1 MFGKTYVK
9 LFVVLF
15 TGLALT
21 ICTADSLPAQKKET
35 DSPKASAK
43 ETKATPKKSKGR
55 LPNHYGKLEL
65 SPEQRDKIYK
75 IQADYQPQI
84 DSLKKQLDKL
94 NKKRNTEYE
103 TILSASQK
111 TNLEKLL
118 TEAASKKTVKK

>member
-15 TGLALT
+15 TGISLAL
-21 ICTADSLPAQKKET
+21 CTADSLPAQKKES
-35 DSPKASAK
+35 DSAKPSDK

-55 LPNHYGKLEL
+55 LPNYYGKLNL
-65 SPEQRDKIYK
+65 TPEQRDKIYK
-75 IQADYQPQI
+75 IQADYNPQI
-84 DSLKKQLDKL
+84 DSLKKQLDEL

-111 TNLEKLL
+111 ANLEKLL
-118 TEAASKKTVKK
+118 TEAANKKTAKK